1 MRKLSVLL
9 VTLILVVCFTA
20 PSFGVTKYGQAG
32 MAFLKI
38 DASARAAAMGSA
50 QTGVIQD
57 ASAMFGN
64 LAGLAFVQG
73 VDVMV
78 SQTSWIA
85 DIKHMA
91 GAVAYGHETWG
102 TFGLSYIK
110 MDYGTMQEAFPFQ
123 EGVTSAE
130 FFEAGYV
137 LGREFEP
144 SEYAIG
150 LSYGRRISSNFSFG
164 GQVKIVKQDLFES
177 VMEHELLGQITVNNE
192 ETIRAFDFGTMYY
205 TGWKD
210 LRISMAAR
218 NFSTQGKY
226 VTQVFE
232 LPLMF
237 NIGTAMNVLSI
248 FSDDE
253 QQNLTVAF
261 DWQHPRDYDE
271 RYHIGAEYSLMDM
284 IFFRAGYKINY
295 DEEGVTAGLGIDKE
309 LGNVGVRFDYA
320 YGDFGTFFGAVHRVG
335 FGVYMK

>member
-38 DASARAAAMGSA
+38 DGSARAAAMGSA
-50 QTGVIQD
+50 QTAIVQD
-57 ASAMFGN
+57 ASSMFGN
-64 LAGLAFVQG
+64 LAGLAFVEG
-73 VDVMV
+73 IDVMIA
-78 SQTSWIA
+78 QTSWIA

-102 TFGLSYIK
+102 TFGLSYVK
-110 MDYGTMQEAFPFQ
+110 MDYGTMQEAFPYQ
-123 EGVTSAE
+123 DGVTSAE
-130 FFEAGYV
+130 FFDQGYV

-164 GQVKIVKQDLFES
+164 GQIKIVKQDLFES

-192 ETIRAFDFGTMYY
+192 ETVRAFDFGTLYY

-248 FSDDE
+248 FSDDS
-253 QQNLTVAF
+253 QQNLTVAV

-271 RYHIGAEYSLMDM
+271 RYHVGAEYSLMDM

-295 DEEGVTAGLGIDKE
+295 DEEGITAGLGIDKAV
-309 LGNVGVRFDYA
+309 GDMGVRFDYA
-320 YGDFGTFFGAVHRVG
+320 YGDFGTFFGSVHRIG
-335 FGVYMK
+335 LGLYLK